1 MSTAGWRKSK
11 RRLAPG
17 EPSQRRPGRLAV
29 LAIADAP
36 SGGGLLRAQLFHQ
49 RQVIFNMPVGGNF
62 TAADLIDIGGD
73 KIDILS
79 LTLPGAEGP
88 GKAAMKM

>member
-1 MSTAGWRKSK
+1 
-11 RRLAPG
+11 
-17 EPSQRRPGRLAV
+17 
-29 LAIADAP
+29 
-36 SGGGLLRAQLFHQ
+36 
-49 RQVIFNMPVGGNF
+49 MPVGGNF

-88 GKAAMKM
+88 GKVAMKM

>member
-1 MSTAGWRKSK
+1 MSTAEWRKSK
-11 RRLAPG
+11 HSLSPG
-17 EPSQRRPGRLAV
+17 EPPRRIPGARGYGDRLLTARV
-29 LAIADAP
+29 G
-36 SGGGLLRAQLFHQ
+36 SLLRAQLFHQ

-88 GKAAMKM
+88 GKVAMKM